1 MYDNRRYEYPLSPA
15 SVIDLWQEWKSK
27 NYRAMDWFYFQA
39 RELAAV
45 LERSK
50 GRVSVDLLP
59 AHFKGV
65 ESVSAL
71 GISAEGRKI
80 KRGINFERG
89 ILTAKTD
96 VLDRPFHKH

>member
-1 MYDNRRYEYPLSPA
+1 MGQIS
-15 SVIDLWQEWKSK
+15 IT
-27 NYRAMDWFYFQA
+27 FQSREA
-39 RELAAV
+39 VESAIRELAAV

-59 AHFKGV
+59 AHFGGI

-71 GISAEGRKI
+71 GISQGGRKI

-89 ILTAKTD
+89 IMTAKTD
-96 VLDRPFHKH
+96 CLDRPFNRS